1 MVNTVNVHR
10 KRLYLLCASVLPVMV
25 CSGIVYTIL
34 SIYLVEALNFSKSS
48 IGSLFALGAA
58 TGALLSP
65 FVGKASDTFGRK
77 PVLILSSAAFL
88 VVFTSYALMTQLWQF
103 VIIMIVEG
111 IAWVSIGTGAMA
123 YIADISPMAERGRS
137 LGVYEAT
144 WNVGWVLG
152 PLTGGLL
159 ADSIGF
165 QKTFL
170 AGASIIVVSLIM
182 LTLTIQ
188 ETAGR
193 KKGWFSRSLTPI
205 GH

>member
-1 MVNTVNVHR
+1 VVNAVEAHR
-10 KRLYLLCASVLPVMV
+10 KGLYLLCASVLPVMV
-25 CSGIVYTIL
+25 CTGIIYTIL
-34 SIYLVEALNFSKSS
+34 SIYLVEGLNFSKSS
-48 IGSLFALGAA
+48 IGFLFALGAA

-65 FVGKASDTFGRK
+65 FVGKASDRLGRK
-77 PVLILSSAAFL
+77 PVLILSSVAFL
-88 VVFTSYALMTQLWQF
+88 IVFTSYAVMTELWQF
-103 VIIMIVEG
+103 LIIMLIEG
-111 IAWVSIGTGAMA
+111 VAWVSIGTGAMA
-123 YIADISPMAERGRS
+123 YIADISPVTERGQS
-137 LGVYEAT
+137 LGAYEAT

-182 LTLTIQ
+182 LTLTVQ

-193 KKGWFSRSLTPI
+193 KKRAGSP
-205 GH
+205 HY